1 MLVKRPVKNG
11 KIAHVFQERSLFCQ
25 HLKPQRIMHLRHL
38 YFPLFTTID
47 IKGLKFLSKCRVS
60 EITTKSNGGFLK
72 CWWNMLPTSQNPW
85 TLSSPVFAYLKKL
98 LNLSLRFLLLGWEPN
113 LKLLLEC
120 RHISVVIR
128 IMVLLLDHWRNGLCI
143 LYGFSPY
150 CSIVFYWMNGQMN
163 DVAF

>member
-11 KIAHVFQERSLFCQ
+11 KIPHVFQARSLFC
-25 HLKPQRIMHLRHL
+25 HYLKPQRITHLRHL
-38 YFPLFTTID
+38 YFPLFTSID
-47 IKGLKFLSKCRVS
+47 IKGLKFLSNYCVS

-72 CWWNMLPTSQNPW
+72 CWWNMLPTSQNPL
-85 TLSSPVFAYLKKL
+85 TLSSPIFAYLKKL
-98 LNLSLRFLLLGWEPN
+98 LNLSLRFLLLGWELN

-128 IMVLLLDHWRNGLCI
+128 IMVLLLNHWKNHLCI
-143 LYGFSPY
+143 LCGFSPY
-150 CSIVFYWMNGQMN
+150 SSTVFYWINGRMS